1 MQRASK
7 KTSLSDDA
15 IGWVGI
21 ALGLIA
27 AIVLDKV
34 SAPHKWQA
42 AIMWTFVAFFGVLI
56 WGRQK
61 RNSWVILAFLGRML
75 GSQRNC
81 DGVIFGQLLPRLML
95 GTLYVVPLAFFESL
109 FLFVAFLRLE
119 RKVAQHK
126 SG

>member
-1 MQRASK
+1 MHRASK
-7 KTSLSDDA
+7 KNSLSDDA
-15 IGWVGI
+15 MGWVGI
-21 ALGLIA
+21 ALVLIA
-27 AIVLDKV
+27 AIILDKG
-34 SAPHKWQA
+34 SAPHKWHA

-61 RNSWVILAFLGRML
+61 RNSWLFWVFWAACLVLQVLAMW
-75 GSQRNC
+75 
-81 DGVIFGQLLPRLML
+81 VIFGQLLPRLIL

-119 RKVAQHK
+119 RKVAQHT